1 MRVSG
6 VRANRVCMIQEPTF
20 GAEESE
26 VYGEALDA
34 LNRAGLRYMLGGTVA
49 LNAYTSIWRDTKD
62 LDVFVPEKEV
72 TQVLGTLEAA
82 GFETEI
88 MDPCWLAKAWK
99 GNPFADIVHANQNGA
114 LPVEES
120 WFAHA
125 QEITVLGRQVLVIPT
140 EEMILS
146 KMFVAARDQWDMSDV
161 LHLIFVTYG
170 DLDWERILDKIG
182 EHWELLLAYLHFY
195 RYVYPSH
202 VRYLPRWLLELL
214 LDRYEK
220 EAEVPQE
227 DHLRFR
233 GTLLDDASFRVDVEG
248 WGLPDERAANR
259 EVRCPA
265 EERG

>member
-1 MRVSG
+1 MS
-6 VRANRVCMIQEPTF
+6 EPSVHKEPSF
-20 GAEESE
+20 GTEESE

-34 LNRAGLRYMLGGTVA
+34 LHAAGIRYMLGGTVA
-49 LNAYTSIWRDTKD
+49 LNAYTGIWRNTKD
-62 LDVFVPEKEV
+62 LDLFVPEMTV
-72 TQVLGTLEAA
+72 ARVLGTLEKA

-88 MDPCWLAKAWK
+88 ADPCWLAKAWK
-99 GNPFADIVHANQNGA
+99 RDYFADIVHANQNGA

-120 WFAHA
+120 WFADA
-125 QEITVLGRQVLVIPT
+125 KETTVLRRQALVIPA

-161 LHLIFVTYG
+161 LHLIFATRG
-170 DLDWERILDKIG
+170 NLDWERILDKIG

-214 LDRYEK
+214 LARYENEL
-220 EAEVPQE
+220 EAPQE

-233 GTLLDDASFRVDVEG
+233 GTLLDNASFRVDVEG

-259 EVRCPA
+259 EVRCPD